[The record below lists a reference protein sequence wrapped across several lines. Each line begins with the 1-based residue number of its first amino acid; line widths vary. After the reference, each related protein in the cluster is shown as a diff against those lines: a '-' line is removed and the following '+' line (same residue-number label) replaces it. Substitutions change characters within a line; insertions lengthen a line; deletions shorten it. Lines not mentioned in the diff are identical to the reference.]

1 MLYNIVNEIYAE
13 EKMKRLSKDSPISEI
28 SGVGATRQKQLN
40 KLGIRTVKDLIY
52 LFPRAYENRGD
63 VKTLS
68 AAEFERPQSFILTVA
83 SEVKSAALKRGLTI
97 SKFRAFDDSGSC
109 EIVFFNSPYVKDVF
123 HIGCVFRFYGK
134 ITASKRQIQ
143 LTNPSYEP
151 VIDGEPLPPLVPIY
165 PLTEGISSKFID
177 KITRIAINEALSDIT
192 DPLSD
197 DIRIKNSLP
206 VLSYALRNIHF
217 PENESALMKS
227 IARLAFD
234 EMLIFGLG
242 ISISSHYK
250 RIANGIP
257 FNPCDLS
264 PLLSLLPYE
273 LTNSQKNAVNDIYK
287 DTVFKDKDGK
297 ISPMA
302 RIVIGDVGSGKTI
315 CAVISMYIAVKS
327 GYQAALM
334 APTEILARQ
343 HFNDVSSLLSA
354 LGIKTEILLGATTQ
368 KEKNRIYSTLEN
380 GETDII
386 IGTHSL
392 ISDKVNFKQLGLVI
406 TDEQHRFG
414 VAQRRELK
422 DKSSAAHMLVMSAT
436 PIPRT
441 LALTMYGDLDI
452 SRITEM
458 PKGRMRVDTFV
469 VDESYRSRLDSFIS
483 KQVAGGG
490 QCYIVCPSIEAS
502 EEDNESYAPIS
513 LKNQEMTKNS
523 TNSLKN
529 VAEYTLGLQN
539 RLPELKIKCL
549 HGKMKPSEKDE
560 IMKEFGTGNI
570 DVLVS
575 TTVIEVGVNVPNASL
590 MIIENADRFGLS
602 QLHQLRGRVGRGSR
616 KSYCVLVSD
625 LNTEKA
631 KARLEIMR
639 TTYDGYEIAEKDL
652 ILRGPGDFF
661 ASVSDGSMRQSGGF
675 EFKLAKLCDDT
686 ELFSKAFT
694 AAKEI
699 TGSDPYLELEEHREL
714 KKELE
719 NYIAP
724 SASTIS

>member
-1 MLYNIVNEIYAE
+1 
-13 EKMKRLSKDSPISEI
+13 MKRLNKDSSVGEI

-40 KLGIRTVKDLIY
+40 KLGIYTLKDLIY

-68 AAEFERPQSFILTVA
+68 IVEFDRPQSLILTVA
-83 SEVKSAALKRGLTI
+83 TEVKSAALKRGLTI

-109 EIVFFNSPYVKDVF
+109 EIVFFNSPYVKDIF
-123 HIGCVFRFYGK
+123 HTGTTFRFYGK
-134 ITASKRQIQ
+134 PTLSKRQIQ

-151 VIDGEPLPPLVPIY
+151 ILEGEELPALVPIY

-177 KITRIAINEALSDIT
+177 KITRIAINEALSDIK
-192 DPLSD
+192 DPLED

-234 EMLIFGLG
+234 EIFIFGLG

-250 RIANGIP
+250 KIANGIP
-257 FNPCDLS
+257 FDPCDLT
-264 PLLSLLPYE
+264 PLISLLPYE
-273 LTNSQKNAVNDIYK
+273 LTSSQKKAVNDIYK
-287 DTVFKDKDGK
+287 DTVFKDTSGK

-315 CAVISMYIAVKS
+315 CAVIAMYIAVKS
-327 GYQAALM
+327 GYQTALM

-343 HFNDVSSLLSA
+343 HYNDISLLLSK
-354 LGIKTEILLGATTQ
+354 LGIKTEILLGSTTS
-368 KEKNRIYSTLEN
+368 KEKKRIYALLEN
-380 GETDII
+380 GEIDII

-392 ISDKVNFKQLGLVI
+392 ISDKVNFKSLGLVI

-414 VAQRRELK
+414 VAQRADLK
-422 DKSSAAHMLVMSAT
+422 NKSSAAHMLVMSAT

-441 LALTMYGDLDI
+441 LALTMYSDLDI

-469 VDESYRSRLDSFIS
+469 VDESYRERLDSFIY
-483 KQVAGGG
+483 KQVMGGG
-490 QCYIVCPSIEAS
+490 QCYIVCPSIESA
-502 EEDNESYAPIS
+502 EEENSYSPLS

-523 TNSLKN
+523 TYNLKN
-529 VAEYTLGLQN
+529 VAEYTSDLQK
-539 RLPELKIKCL
+539 RLSNLKIQSL
-549 HGKMKPSEKDE
+549 HGKMKPAEKDE
-560 IMKEFGTGNI
+560 IMRAFSSGEI

-602 QLHQLRGRVGRGSR
+602 QLHQLRGRVGRGNR
-616 KSYCVLVSD
+616 KSYCILVSD

-652 ILRGPGDFF
+652 VLRGPGDFF
-661 ASVSDGSMRQSGGF
+661 ASVSDDSMRQSGGF

-686 ELFSKAFT
+686 ELFSKAFV

-699 TGSDPYLELEEHREL
+699 TASDPYLELEEHKEL
-714 KKELE
+714 KETLE
-719 NYIAP
+719 NYITP
-724 SASTIS
+724 SVSTIS

>member
-1 MLYNIVNEIYAE
+1 
-13 EKMKRLSKDSPISEI
+13 MKRLNKDSSVGEI

-40 KLGIRTVKDLIY
+40 KLGIYTLRDLIY

-63 VKTLS
+63 VKLIS
-68 AAEFERPQSFILTVA
+68 RAEPDRPQSLILTVA
-83 SEVKSAALKRGLTI
+83 TEVKSSTLKRGLTI

-109 EIVFFNSPYVKDVF
+109 EIVFFNSLYVKDIF
-123 HIGCVFRFYGK
+123 HIGTTFRFYGK
-134 ITASKRQIQ
+134 PTLSKRRIQ
-143 LTNPSYEP
+143 LTNPIYEP
-151 VIDGEPLPPLVPIY
+151 IVDGEELPTLVPIY
-165 PLTEGISSKFID
+165 PLTEGISSNFIN
-177 KITRIAINEALSDIT
+177 KITRIAINEALSDII
-192 DPLSD
+192 DPLDD

-217 PENESALMKS
+217 PENQSALMKS
-227 IARLAFD
+227 IERLAFD
-234 EMLIFGLG
+234 EIFIFGLG

-250 RIANGIP
+250 KIANGIT
-257 FNPCDLS
+257 FNPCDLT

-273 LTNSQKNAVNDIYK
+273 LTNSQKNAVNDIYR
-287 DTVFKDKDGK
+287 DMVIKDKSGK

-302 RIVIGDVGSGKTI
+302 RIIIGDVGSGKTI
-315 CAVISMYIAVKS
+315 CAVIAMFIAVKS
-327 GYQAALM
+327 GYQTALM

-343 HFNDVSSLLSA
+343 HYNDVSSLLSS
-354 LGIKTEILLGATTQ
+354 LGIKTEILLGATSQ
-368 KEKNRIYSTLEN
+368 KEKKRIYSLLEN
-380 GETDII
+380 GEINI
-386 IGTHSL
+386 VIGTHSL
-392 ISDKVNFKQLGLVI
+392 ISDKVNFKNLGLVI

-414 VAQRRELK
+414 VAQRADLK
-422 DKSSAAHMLVMSAT
+422 NKSSAAHMLVMSAT

-458 PKGRMRVDTFV
+458 PKGRMKVDTFV
-469 VDESYRSRLDSFIS
+469 VDESYRERLDSFIS
-483 KQVAGGG
+483 KQILGGG
-490 QCYIVCPSIEAS
+490 QCYIVCPAIEAADE
-502 EEDNESYAPIS
+502 EEDFYTPLS
-513 LKNQEMTKNS
+513 LKAQKTIKN
-523 TNSLKN
+523 NSSPLKN
-529 VAEYTLGLQN
+529 VADYTVDLQK
-539 RLPELKIKCL
+539 RLANLKIKCL

-560 IMKEFGTGNI
+560 IMKEFSSGKI
-570 DVLVS
+570 DILVS

-661 ASVSDGSMRQSGGF
+661 ASVSDDSMRQSGGF

-686 ELFSKAFT
+686 ELFSKAFV

-699 TGSDPYLELEEHREL
+699 TASDPYLEFEEHKEL
-714 KKELE
+714 KTALE
-719 NYIAP
+719 NHIRP

>member
-1 MLYNIVNEIYAE
+1 
-13 EKMKRLSKDSPISEI
+13 MKRLNKDSSVGEI

-40 KLGIRTVKDLIY
+40 KLGIQTVKDLIY

-63 VKTLS
+63 VKMLS
-68 AAEFERPQSFILTVA
+68 CAEFDRPQSLILTVA
-83 SEVKSAALKRGLTI
+83 SEVKSAALKRGLTV

-109 EIVFFNSPYVKDVF
+109 EIVFFNSPYIKDVF

-134 ITASKRQIQ
+134 LTLSKRQIQ
-143 LTNPSYEP
+143 MTNPSYEP
-151 VIDGEPLPPLVPIY
+151 VIEGETLSALIPIY

-177 KITRIAINEALSDIT
+177 KITRIAINEALSDII
-192 DPLSD
+192 DPLDD

-234 EMLIFGLG
+234 EMLMFGLG
-242 ISISSHYK
+242 ISVSSHYK
-250 RIANGIP
+250 KNINGIP
-257 FNPCDLS
+257 FSPCDLT
-264 PLLSLLPYE
+264 PLVSLLPYE
-273 LTNSQKNAVNDIYK
+273 LTNSQKNAINDIYK
-287 DTVFKDKDGK
+287 DTVFKDKSGK

-315 CAVISMYIAVKS
+315 CAVIAMYIAVKS

-343 HFNDVSSLLSA
+343 HFNDISSLLSK
-354 LGIKTEILLGATTQ
+354 LEIKTEILLGATPQ
-368 KEKNRIYSTLEN
+368 KEKKRIYSLLES

-414 VAQRRELK
+414 VAQRRDLK
-422 DKSSAAHMLVMSAT
+422 NKSSAAHMLVMSAT

-441 LALTMYGDLDI
+441 LALTMYGDLNI

-469 VDESYRSRLDSFIS
+469 VDESYRERLDSFIS
-483 KQVAGGG
+483 KQVLGGG
-490 QCYIVCPSIEAS
+490 QCYIVCPSIES
-502 EEDNESYAPIS
+502 DEEDNESYSPFSI
-513 LKNQEMTKNS
+513 KNQEMIKNN
-523 TNSLKN
+523 TYTLKN
-529 VAEYTLGLQN
+529 VAEYTVDLQN
-539 RLPELKIKCL
+539 RLPDLKIACL
-549 HGKMKPSEKDE
+549 HGKMKPAQKDE
-560 IMKEFGTGNI
+560 IMKDFSSGNI

-602 QLHQLRGRVGRGSR
+602 QLHQLRGRVGRGNR

-661 ASVSDGSMRQSGGF
+661 ASASDDTMRQSGGF

-686 ELFSKAFT
+686 ELFSKAFI

-699 TGSDPYLELEEHREL
+699 TASDPYLELEEHKKL

-719 NYIAP
+719 NYITP

>member
-1 MLYNIVNEIYAE
+1 
-13 EKMKRLSKDSPISEI
+13 MKRLSKDSSVGEI

-40 KLGIRTVKDLIY
+40 KLGIYTLKDLIY

-63 VKTLS
+63 VKLIS
-68 AAEFERPQSFILTVA
+68 EVEFDCPQSMILTVA
-83 SEVKSAALKRGLTI
+83 TEVKSAALKRGLTI
-97 SKFRAFDDSGSC
+97 SKFRAFDESGSC
-109 EIVFFNSPYVKDVF
+109 EIVFFNSPYVKDIF
-123 HIGCVFRFYGK
+123 HVGTTFRFYGK
-134 ITASKRQIQ
+134 PALSKRQLQ

-151 VIDGEPLPPLVPIY
+151 IVEGEELPTLVPIY

-177 KITRIAINEALSDIT
+177 KITRIAINEALSDIK
-192 DPLSD
+192 DPLDD
-197 DIRIKNSLP
+197 DIRIRNSLP

-217 PENESALMKS
+217 PENKSALMKS

-234 EMLIFGLG
+234 EMFIFGLG
-242 ISISSHYK
+242 ISLSSHYK
-250 RIANGIP
+250 KIANGIP
-257 FNPCDLS
+257 FNPCDLT

-273 LTNSQKNAVNDIYK
+273 LTNSQKNAINDIYK
-287 DTVFKDKDGK
+287 DTVFKDKKGK

-315 CAVISMYIAVKS
+315 CAVIAMYIAVKS
-327 GYQAALM
+327 GYQTALM

-343 HFNDVSSLLSA
+343 HYNDVSSLLCK
-354 LGIKTEILLGATTQ
+354 LGIKTEILLGATSQ
-368 KEKNRIYSTLEN
+368 KEKKRIYALLEG
-380 GETDII
+380 GEVDII

-392 ISDKVNFKQLGLVI
+392 ISDKVNFKNLGLVI

-414 VAQRRELK
+414 VSQRADLK
-422 DKSSAAHMLVMSAT
+422 NKSSSAHMLVMSAT

-469 VDESYRSRLDSFIS
+469 VDESYRERLDSFIS
-483 KQVAGGG
+483 KQISGGG
-490 QCYIVCPSIEAS
+490 QCYIVCPSIEAQ
-502 EEDNESYAPIS
+502 EEDEDSYSPLS
-513 LKNQEMTKNS
+513 LKSQEMTKN
-523 TNSLKN
+523 NSSALKN
-529 VAEYTLGLQN
+529 VADYTSDLQKRIPN
-539 RLPELKIKCL
+539 LKIKCL

-560 IMKEFGTGNI
+560 IMSGFSKGEI

-590 MIIENADRFGLS
+590 IIIENADRFGLS
-602 QLHQLRGRVGRGSR
+602 QLHQLRGRVGRGNR

-625 LNTEKA
+625 LNKEKA

-661 ASVSDGSMRQSGGF
+661 ASVSDNSMRQSGGF

-686 ELFSKAFT
+686 ELFSKAFV

-699 TGSDPYLELEEHREL
+699 TAKDPYLESNEHKEL
-714 KKELE
+714 KSALE
-719 NYIAP
+719 NYFTP